1 MITVY
6 GYGFEVPKP
15 PPPPTPWGT
24 YLLAAAA
31 AWWAWTKWGKGGRGR
46 VSNPRRR
53 ARRRNPRGRS
63 GGVEYYV
70 TPTMRG
76 YGTLKQA
83 KSAAR
88 KESLSNRAGTAL
100 VKPFGETRAV
110 AGYKHG
116 QELTTRRRRNPASLR
131 RGAK

>member
-31 AWWAWTKWGKGGRGR
+31 AWWAWTKWGKGGRAR

-53 ARRRNPRGRS
+53 RH
-63 GGVEYYV
+63 
-70 TPTMRG
+70 
-76 YGTLKQA
+76 
-83 KSAAR
+83 
-88 KESLSNRAGTAL
+88 
-100 VKPFGETRAV
+100 AV
-110 AGYKHG
+110 A
-116 QELTTRRRRNPASLR
+116 TRRRRNPSALRGGSAVYEDRPNGMRWPVAYGSRAEMEAMIRRLRKIYPRKKFSLSTSLR
-131 RGAK
+131 GVK